1 MSEYHNVNS
10 YVMHMTT
17 TRGQQTTLTL
27 NSIGLEKKR
36 ITLVVF

>member
-1 MSEYHNVNS
+1 MSEYFNVNL

-27 NSIGLEKKR
+27 NSVGLEKKKE
-36 ITLVVF
+36 